1 MKLVQQWKHK
11 FVTLLVASAS
21 IPSESF
27 VLNTKRI
34 ASHHLSTMTATSAFR
49 SDATTT
55 TTNTNDASEVDS
67 VNVTIT
73 SDLMCPWCYVG
84 LRKLQEASK
93 IANVDTNIV
102 WKPYMLRPNLPE
114 EGAPKGGTPA
124 SRVGR
129 HLKAAGES
137 VGIQFT
143 GLTDKTPN
151 TGLFHATMKWILE
164 KEKDGTKQTEFQEEV
179 FDAYFTRGV
188 FPDQKLLLETAR
200 KIGVGAVV
208 EELFNDTKQ
217 LAQMRKAVEK
227 EAREASTKRGID
239 GVPFFE
245 FDGYPAFSGAQ
256 DVRYFVQYLQRHA
269 K

>member
-1 MKLVQQWKHK
+1 
-11 FVTLLVASAS
+11 
-21 IPSESF
+21 
-27 VLNTKRI
+27 
-34 ASHHLSTMTATSAFR
+34 MTATSAFH
-49 SDATTT
+49 SDATTTT
-55 TTNTNDASEVDS
+55 TTNTNDAVAVKSVD
-67 VNVTIT
+67 VTIT
-73 SDLMCPWCYVG
+73 SDLMCPWCYIG

-137 VGIQFT
+137 VGINFT

-164 KEKDGTKQTEFQEEV
+164 KDGKKQTEFQEEV

-208 EELFNDTKQ
+208 EELFSDTKQ
-217 LAQMRKAVEK
+217 LAQVREAVVK
-227 EAREASTKRGID
+227 EAREASAKRGID

-256 DVRYFVQYLQRHA
+256 DVRYFVQYLKRHA